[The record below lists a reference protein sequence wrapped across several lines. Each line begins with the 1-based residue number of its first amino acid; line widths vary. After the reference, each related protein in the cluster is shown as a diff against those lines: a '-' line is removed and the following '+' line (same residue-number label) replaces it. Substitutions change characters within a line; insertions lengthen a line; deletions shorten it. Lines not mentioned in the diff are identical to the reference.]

1 MRTNA
6 GTDKS
11 AAHWRAWVVLKD
23 WRAAL
28 SSNVL
33 VNEHYD
39 PWNYENTTA
48 LNFAILLSPYI
59 FDWPNLMNGKSH
71 KQSITEK
78 RLFAILP
85 KSYNYVYFLWKN
97 L

>member
-1 MRTNA
+1 MLGQINLQHTGELEWFLKA
-6 GTDKS
+6 GGLRYLAMYLWTS
-11 AAHWRAWVVLKD
+11 IMIPAI
-23 WRAAL
+23 
-28 SSNVL
+28 
-33 VNEHYD
+33 
-39 PWNYENTTA
+39 ENTTA

>member
-1 MRTNA
+1 MLGPINLQHT
-6 GTDKS
+6 GELE
-11 AAHWRAWVVLKD
+11 WFLKTGGL
-23 WRAAL
+23 RYLAL
-28 SSNVL
+28 YLWTSIMI
-33 VNEHYD
+33 
-39 PWNYENTTA
+39 PAIENTTA